1 MAFNPVT
8 LILFFLSLIPGAT
21 LTPRT
26 CDPPFRGPWQTTYDV
41 FLSFRGGDTR
51 KHFTDH
57 LYKAL
62 TRAGIPTFRD
72 DDEIR
77 IGENIELEIQKAI
90 QESKSYIIVFS
101 KNYSSSRWC
110 LDELSM
116 IMERRRTVGHL
127 VFPVFYDV
135 DPSEVGNQTGQFGE
149 EFAKLEVRFKYQM
162 ERVEGWRTALKE
174 AANMERM
181 VLEDR
186 YESKFIESIVK
197 EIADKLNLSR
207 PHVPPSSVPLSSAL
221 RPLSYFFGLLREWR
235 RSFFRT
241 PSLFLFFLTLL
252 SSSVEGS

>member
-26 CDPPFRGPWQTTYDV
+26 CDPPFRGPGLTTYDV

-51 KHFTDH
+51 QHFTDH

-90 QESKSYIIVFS
+90 QESKSSIIVFS
-101 KNYSSSRWC
+101 KNYSSSSWC
-110 LDELSM
+110 LDELLM

-135 DPSEVGNQTGQFGE
+135 NPSEVENQTGQFGE

-162 ERVEGWRTALKE
+162 ERVEGWIMALKE

-186 YESKFIESIVK
+186 YE
-197 EIADKLNLSR
+197 
-207 PHVPPSSVPLSSAL
+207 
-221 RPLSYFFGLLREWR
+221 LL
-235 RSFFRT
+235 
-241 PSLFLFFLTLL
+241 LF
-252 SSSVEGS
+252 

>member
-8 LILFFLSLIPGAT
+8 LLILFFLSLIRGAT

-26 CDPPFRGPWQTTYDV
+26 CDPSFRGPGLTTYDV

-51 KHFTDH
+51 QHFTDH

-62 TRAGIPTFRD
+62 TRAGISTFRD

-90 QESKSYIIVFS
+90 QESKSSIIVFS

-116 IMERRRTVGHL
+116 IMERRTVGHL

-149 EFAKLEVRFKYQM
+149 EFAKLEISFKYQM
-162 ERVEGWRTALKE
+162 ERVEGWRRALKE

-186 YESKFIESIVK
+186 Y
-197 EIADKLNLSR
+197 
-207 PHVPPSSVPLSSAL
+207 
-221 RPLSYFFGLLREWR
+221 
-235 RSFFRT
+235 
-241 PSLFLFFLTLL
+241 
-252 SSSVEGS
+252 

>member
-1 MAFNPVT
+1 
-8 LILFFLSLIPGAT
+8 
-21 LTPRT
+21 
-26 CDPPFRGPWQTTYDV
+26 
-41 FLSFRGGDTR
+41 LSFRGGDTR
-51 KHFTDH
+51 QHFTDH

-90 QESKSYIIVFS
+90 QESKSSIIVFS

-110 LDELSM
+110 LDELLM

-149 EFAKLEVRFKYQM
+149 EFAKLEIRFKDQM
-162 ERVEGWRTALKE
+162 ERVEGWRRALKE

-186 YESKFIESIVK
+186 Y
-197 EIADKLNLSR
+197 
-207 PHVPPSSVPLSSAL
+207 
-221 RPLSYFFGLLREWR
+221 
-235 RSFFRT
+235 
-241 PSLFLFFLTLL
+241 
-252 SSSVEGS
+252 

>member
-26 CDPPFRGPWQTTYDV
+26 CDPSFRGPGLTTYDV

-51 KHFTDH
+51 QHFTDH

-72 DDEIR
+72 DDEIG
-77 IGENIELEIQKAI
+77 IGENIELEIQKAV
-90 QESKSYIIVFS
+90 QESKSSIIVFS

-110 LDELSM
+110 LDELLM

-135 DPSEVGNQTGQFGE
+135 DPSEVENQTGQFGE

-162 ERVEGWRTALKE
+162 ERVEGWRRALKE

-186 YESKFIESIVK
+186 Y
-197 EIADKLNLSR
+197 
-207 PHVPPSSVPLSSAL
+207 
-221 RPLSYFFGLLREWR
+221 
-235 RSFFRT
+235 
-241 PSLFLFFLTLL
+241 SLFLLISSKFVSLIAYIFESAEHLGMRNLTSIVRYSNMAKIFNFRL
-252 SSSVEGS
+252 